1 MNKKLALV
9 IAFATATALPVSAIA
24 AGDKDKPAAPEKSTG
39 APEKSTGAEG
49 RAGGSLFGTLDADK
63 DGFVTQAEAKKS
75 AEVSTNFKALDT
87 DADGK
92 ISAQEMGG
100 AQPK

>member
-39 APEKSTGAEG
+39 APEKPGAEG

-75 AEVSTNFKALDT
+75 AEVSANFKALDT